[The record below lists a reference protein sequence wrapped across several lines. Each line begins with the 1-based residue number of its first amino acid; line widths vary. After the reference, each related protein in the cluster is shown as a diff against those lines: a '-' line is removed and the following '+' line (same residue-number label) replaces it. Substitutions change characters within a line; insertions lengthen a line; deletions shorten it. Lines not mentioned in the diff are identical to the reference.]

1 MREIDF
7 TDVQKSREEF
17 QITNEVATKIGDLK
31 LVTAAEKAH
40 HFVEF
45 SVTNSND
52 LDLRQVLAVSKIE

>member
-31 LVTAAEKAH
+31 LVTAAEQTH